1 MRSDNDAE
9 NSKEVISFSADAL
22 GKGDKKYEFAKH

>member
-9 NSKEVISFSADAL
+9 NSKEVISFPADAL
-22 GKGDKKYEFAKH
+22 SKDNKKFEFTKH